1 MTVDKSLVLTPV
13 LGQPD
18 AALISGETLLFPQMS
33 SAKVC
38 VDINVVA
45 PMVVI
50 AIRNMMLAIFLIFM
64 ILLCGSC

>member
-1 MTVDKSLVLTPV
+1 MTVGRSLISAPV

-38 VDINVVA
+38 ADINVVT
-45 PMVVI
+45 PMVAI
-50 AIRNMMLAIFLIFM
+50 AIRNMMLAIFLIFI